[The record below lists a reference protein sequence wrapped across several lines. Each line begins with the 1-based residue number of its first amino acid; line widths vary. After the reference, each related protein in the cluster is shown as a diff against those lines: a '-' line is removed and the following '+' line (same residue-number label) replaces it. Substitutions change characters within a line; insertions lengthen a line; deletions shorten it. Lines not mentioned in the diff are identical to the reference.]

1 MPSQSTPASTADAS
15 ERVRPWQVLCL
26 GEAMLRLAATPG
38 ERLEQSNQLDVFVAG
53 SELNVACLLARLG
66 TRASW
71 VSSLPDSIL
80 GRMVTHTAHGH
91 GVDTSGVT
99 WLDSRLGL
107 LFTESGAAPRPGQVV
122 YDRADSAASQMS
134 IDDRDWAALV
144 AQADV
149 LHLSGI
155 TPALSESCAELCEH
169 VASLAASAGTLVS
182 FDPNYRSRLWSVAE
196 ANAYCKRIL
205 PKVDVLAVSE
215 RDARSLLDVDGELDD
230 IALELQAR
238 WQLRAAL
245 ITAGETSRQQT
256 GHANALAWAMSSDSQ
271 ATLTHGPA
279 FEVDVVDR
287 IGAGDSSVA
296 GLLVGVLRND
306 ANVAA
311 SYSAALSALAL
322 ASSGDINWA
331 TEADVQTVLAA
342 TAGSDIQR

>member
-1 MPSQSTPASTADAS
+1 
-15 ERVRPWQVLCL
+15 
-26 GEAMLRLAATPG
+26 
-38 ERLEQSNQLDVFVAG
+38 
-53 SELNVACLLARLG
+53 
-66 TRASW
+66 
-71 VSSLPDSIL
+71 
-80 GRMVTHTAHGH
+80 MVTHTAHGH

-122 YDRADSAASQMS
+122 YDRAASAASHMS

-155 TPALSESCAELCEH
+155 TPALSKSCAELCEH

-182 FDPNYRSRLWSVAE
+182 FDPNYRSRLWSTAE
-196 ANAYCKRIL
+196 ASAYCQRIL
-205 PKVDVLAVSE
+205 PNVDVLAVSE
-215 RDARSLLDVDGELDD
+215 RDARSLLNVRASTTDGELDE

-238 WQLRAAL
+238 WELHAAL
-245 ITAGETSRQQT
+245 VTAGEISRQQT
-256 GHANALAWAMSSDSQ
+256 GHANALAWATSLDSP
-271 ATLTHGPA
+271 ASLTHGPA

-296 GLLVGVLRND
+296 GLLTGVLRHD
-306 ANVAA
+306 ATVAA
-311 SYSAALSALAL
+311 TYSAALSALAL

-331 TEADVQTVLAA
+331 TEADVQTVLTSTSA
-342 TAGSDIQR
+342 SDIQR